1 MKSVYLSGS
10 GSLAPSAGAILL
22 VMAFLFFFHAQA
34 QRMAVVRPPS
44 IIVWAWHRDEDL
56 SYIDAK
62 KVAVA
67 YLAGTIFIRGSSVRF
82 RPCDRKLKMPPGTN
96 AYPVFR
102 IETIRS
108 LPTHSSTESAIKTA
122 ENDDIPTVDAASF
135 AAKTIADHSSSFAR
149 NNVSSKSVACRQ
161 VQIDF
166 DAFSDERT
174 FYRELLRR
182 LRHELPSGCKISI
195 TVLASW
201 LLADRWLEPACADE
215 AVAML
220 FSMGPGKRE
229 VLSSIRPG
237 ALNSGAGIPIALGI
251 SANEKSTNRALFERQ
266 IQKST
271 GHLYIFS
278 SRPWTQERLRA
289 ITSEAQ
295 AR

>member
-1 MKSVYLSGS
+1 MLL
-10 GSLAPSAGAILL
+10 LA
-22 VMAFLFFFHAQA
+22 VFLFSFHAQA
-34 QRMAVVRPPS
+34 QRMAVLGTPS
-44 IIVWAWHRDEDL
+44 ITVWAWQRDEDL
-56 SYIDAK
+56 SYIDPG
-62 KVAVA
+62 KVSVA

-82 RPCDRKLKMPPGTN
+82 RPCDRKLNLPPGTN

-108 LPTHSSTESAIKTA
+108 FPAHASGFKTS
-122 ENDDIPTVDAASF
+122 ENDDIPTVDAASY
-135 AAKTIADHSSSFAR
+135 AAKAIANHSSSFAR